1 MKKTLSIS
9 PMTSGSRRHIL
20 AAAAAGIA
28 LLGQGLTA
36 HAISFSITDRTQST
50 GSAIDLALD
59 ALEDSVNGTFSATM
73 LDGFLGSMANA
84 ARGSYAG
91 LGTDG
96 PVRGDLFSISTGG
109 GLALAAQSDFS
120 LKIRQNEL
128 PGIGIAGQ
136 PVVTIGFNAKRLP
149 RAATLGLDPA
159 KVDYFINF
167 MSIDLSDV
175 SPTAGF
181 SMSSFGIMGR
191 YWLKDA
197 KSYLWAFRWDGLSV
211 TTGVQYS
218 SLTASINGDLNFSS
232 GSGLDA
238 VNWAPDARFS
248 IKTSAITIPVDL
260 QTGISLLKFWSIY
273 GGTGLRFNFGSAK
286 TDGGISGNIT
296 NNAVGTVGLGT
307 LDLESPA
314 RKPAIVSQRIMAGS
328 QLNFGPAKFSVEAG
342 YATPKVADLAL
353 NFRFVW

>member
-1 MKKTLSIS
+1 MKKIFSNSFIFT
-9 PMTSGSRRHIL
+9 T
-20 AAAAAGIA
+20 AAAAIA
-28 LLGQGLTA
+28 LLGQSVTA
-36 HAISFSITDRTQST
+36 QAISFSITDRNPSNPGAVET
-50 GSAIDLALD
+50 ALD

-73 LDGFLGSMANA
+73 LDDFLGSMANA

-149 RAATLGLDPA
+149 RAATLGLDPT
-159 KVDYFINF
+159 KVDYFVNF

-197 KSYLWAFRWDGLSV
+197 KSALWAFRWDGLSV
-211 TTGVQYS
+211 TTGLQYS
-218 SLTASINGDLNFSS
+218 ALTASVNGDLNFSS

-273 GGTGLRFNFGSAK
+273 GGTGLRFNFGSAQ
-286 TDGGISGNIT
+286 TVGDISGNIT
-296 NNAVGTVGLGT
+296 NGLAGTVGVGT
-307 LDLESPA
+307 LDLASEGQ
-314 RKPAIVSQRIMAGS
+314 KPAIVSQRFMLGT
-328 QLNFGPAKFSVEAG
+328 QLNFGPAKLSFEAG
-342 YATPKVADLAL
+342 FATPKVGDLAL

>member
-1 MKKTLSIS
+1 MSI
-9 PMTSGSRRHIL
+9 PAL
-20 AAAAAGIA
+20 LA
-28 LLGQGLTA
+28 LLGQSLPA
-36 HAISFSITDRTQST
+36 HAIGFSITDRNPGNPVAVDT
-50 GSAIDLALD
+50 ALD
-59 ALEDSVNGTFSATM
+59 ALEASVNSTFSDAM
-73 LDGFLGSMANA
+73 LDDFLGSMSEA
-84 ARGSYAG
+84 ARGSFAG
-91 LGTDG
+91 LATDG
-96 PVRGDLFSISTGG
+96 PVRADLFSISAGTG
-109 GLALAAQSDFS
+109 LSVAAQSDFS
-120 LKIRQNEL
+120 LKMRQNEL

-136 PVVTIGFNAKRLP
+136 PAVTIGLNAKRLP

-159 KVDYFINF
+159 KVDYFVNF

-191 YWLKDA
+191 YWIKDA
-197 KSYLWAFRWDGLSV
+197 RSYLWAFRWDGLSI
-211 TTGVQYS
+211 TTGLQYS
-218 SLTASINGDLNFSS
+218 ALSAGINGDLNFSS

-248 IKTSAITIPVDL
+248 IKTKALTIPVDL

-273 GGTGLRFNFGSAK
+273 GGTGLRFNFGSAE
-286 TDGGISGNIT
+286 TDGGISGDIT

-307 LDLESPA
+307 LDLDSPA
-314 RKPAIVSQRIMAGS
+314 QKPAIISQRLMLGT

-342 YATPKVADLAL
+342 YATPKVADLAF